1 MLGPG
6 TLFGISAWLACKER
20 ITVHFK
26 QPRHFLTACTP
37 EGVARR
43 SNLDVDE
50 TGLLENPLP
59 ACARQAAGD
68 SSRPEID
75 VSHCRLRNGFAV
87 CDIGEL

>member
-6 TLFGISAWLACKER
+6 TPFGISAGLACKER

-26 QPRHFLTACTP
+26 QPRLFLTACTP

-75 VSHCRLRNGFAV
+75 VSHCRIRDGFAV